1 METPIEQLTHSG
13 NGCAPE
19 NLVNEILG
27 EIENQQNQY
36 VEENTQNNTN
46 ISENKSI
53 PQNIMGNTHPSKEEL
68 IQMQQEQII
77 QNQLLNDNNQ
87 MLDMNKSDIAISDSN
102 TNKNYTEIIMDHAKT
117 PLLVSVIYFLLSM
130 DFIKPLLSKIPN
142 VLNEVGNVNMLGII
156 LKSLIAGIL
165 FFISKKIMN

>member
-13 NGCAPE
+13 NDGAPE

-36 VEENTQNNTN
+36 VEENTQNNIN

-53 PQNIMGNTHPSKEEL
+53 PQNIMGNTHPNKEEL
-68 IQMQQEQII
+68 NQMQQEQLI
-77 QNQLLNDNNQ
+77 QNQLLNDNQ
-87 MLDMNKSDIAISDSN
+87 MMDMNKSDIVISDSKM
-102 TNKNYTEIIMDHAKT
+102 NKNYTEIIMDHAKT

-142 VLNEVGNVNMLGII
+142 VLNGVGNINMLGII